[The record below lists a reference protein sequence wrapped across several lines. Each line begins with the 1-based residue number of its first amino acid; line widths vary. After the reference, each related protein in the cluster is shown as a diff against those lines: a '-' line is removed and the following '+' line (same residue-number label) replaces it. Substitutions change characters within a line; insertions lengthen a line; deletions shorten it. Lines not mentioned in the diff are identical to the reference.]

1 MGNTQFGPTCTTQ
14 GGMLIAC
21 LSNGDTQGARTVG
34 RTTHAAAR
42 GRASRGRD
50 APIAPSIAARAS
62 LAPRAA

>member
-21 LSNGDTQGARTVG
+21 LSNGDTQGART
-34 RTTHAAAR
+34 
-42 GRASRGRD
+42 SRGRD